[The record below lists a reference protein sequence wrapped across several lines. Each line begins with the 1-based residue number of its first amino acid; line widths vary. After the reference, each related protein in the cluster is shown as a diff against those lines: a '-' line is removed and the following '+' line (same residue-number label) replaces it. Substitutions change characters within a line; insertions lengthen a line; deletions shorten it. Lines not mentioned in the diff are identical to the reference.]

1 MKRVPNN
8 YDFTVLEQT
17 LYNLDADHSY
27 SALNTI
33 KTELSKMFNNLPKC
47 NGVIYTNN
55 TDKFFFGMKCYI
67 NITTTMVDR
76 IMGDNTIDDNFVKD
90 YFIEIDSKLYDP
102 MLNLTSGEMMAI
114 LLHEIGHIAINS
126 RSIDEVRKAVD
137 MYYVQSNTSY
147 NPGCDYRYKQL
158 LAFALKDS
166 VMKVGSVFTKIG
178 DEEIMADSFVA
189 SCGYGPHLESGMR
202 KISRNAMFIDKTADR
217 RLLNLSWVLRI
228 GTEFNIKRLPAI
240 HTLNKAKELTASE
253 LEKNELDNAV
263 KSVSQMKD
271 PMTEATALFEAKNV
285 FSDKWH
291 KFKMKN
297 IFAIKNEIYELNLRL
312 RCAESEEDL
321 MFIIRE
327 ANTNIAILED
337 FLSSEELS
345 DAQRKELNEAIFELY
360 DIRQKASK
368 DKKVRD
374 RYSSYIQVY
383 YPD

>member
-8 YDFTVLEQT
+8 YDFTLLERT

-27 SALNTI
+27 SKLNTI
-33 KTELSKMFNNLPKC
+33 KTELSRMFNNLPKC
-47 NGVIYTNN
+47 NGVLFTEN

-67 NITTTMVDR
+67 NITSTMVDR
-76 IMGDNTIDDNFVKD
+76 IMGDNTIDDNFIKD

-102 MLNLTSGEMMAI
+102 MLDLSSGEMMAI

-137 MYYVQSNTSY
+137 IYYTKSGTSY
-147 NPGCDYRYKQL
+147 NPNCDYRYKEL
-158 LAFALKDS
+158 LAYALKDS
-166 VMKVGSVFTKIG
+166 VMKVGSIFNKIG

-189 SCGYGPHLESGMR
+189 SCGYGPHLETAMR
-202 KISRNAMFIDKTADR
+202 KISRNSMFIDKTADK
-217 RLLNLSWVLRI
+217 RLITLSWVIRMGL
-228 GTEFNIKRLPAI
+228 EFNVKRLPAI
-240 HTLNKAKELTASE
+240 HTLNKAKELTAST
-253 LEKNELDNAV
+253 LEKNEIDIAT
-263 KSVSQMKD
+263 KAISQMKNPLD
-271 PMTEATALFEAKNV
+271 EAAVMNEAKNV
-285 FSDKWH
+285 FSQKWH
-291 KFKMKN
+291 NFKIKSIM
-297 IFAIKNEIYELNLRL
+297 AIRNEIYELNLRL

-327 ANTNIAILED
+327 ANTNISILED
-337 FLSSEELS
+337 ALSSEELS
-345 DAQRKELNEAIFELY
+345 DGQRKEINQAIFELY
-360 DIRQKASK
+360 DIRQKAAK